1 MKLARFCSLKS
12 STIGKLYYKSCR
24 FEKKKSTEKTLQKPE
39 IFFAVSFFIKV
50 DKMSLDLEFF
60 LERNH
65 ELFKRVLFSRPYIK
79 IPTFHAFVIN

>member
-1 MKLARFCSLKS
+1 MQSFTTKVVGLK
-12 STIGKLYYKSCR
+12 K
-24 FEKKKSTEKTLQKPE
+24 EKKSTEKTLQKPE
-39 IFFAVSFFIKV
+39 IFFAVSFFNKV
-50 DKMSLDLEFF
+50 DKMSLCILDLEFF